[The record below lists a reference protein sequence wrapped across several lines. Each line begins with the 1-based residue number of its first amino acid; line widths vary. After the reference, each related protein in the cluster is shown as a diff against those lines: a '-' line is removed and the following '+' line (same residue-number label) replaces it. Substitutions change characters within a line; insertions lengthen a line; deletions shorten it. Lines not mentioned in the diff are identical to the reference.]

1 MQRSPSALPI
11 ARRALIAA
19 LLWVVAPAWIRAQ
32 SPAAPMIVG
41 VVVDSAAGVGIA
53 GAEVALEGTMT
64 RVMTDQRG
72 HFRLP
77 GGVADA
83 GTGRLRVR
91 RLGFAP
97 RTIAAT
103 GGTDDEPLRIAL
115 TATFQPL
122 AAVLV
127 HGERARYAGRLAGYY
142 QRLEQHS
149 AGQFITRIEMERENL
164 TQLSQVLR
172 RAPGVSVGGAR
183 SGGRGGTA
191 NSVRMRGL
199 NCPPLVWLDGAQMG
213 SGDVDVDSFSP
224 SSLEGVELY
233 LSASSTPGQ
242 YQASRGRSECGTILL
257 WSRGRDTEP
266 RAVGQGVR
274 PEQLEELLA
283 SRQVYTTEQVDS
295 AAVLDTLTMPSATY
309 PPLMRATGTNGI
321 VIAEFVVDSSGAV
334 EPETVGIVSSSGP
347 LFSDAVRE
355 VIQSATFR
363 PAIRSG
369 RPVRQL
375 VRQPFEFHAPRTERG
390 RP

>member
-1 MQRSPSALPI
+1 
-11 ARRALIAA
+11 
-19 LLWVVAPAWIRAQ
+19 
-32 SPAAPMIVG
+32 
-41 VVVDSAAGVGIA
+41 
-53 GAEVALEGTMT
+53 MT

-72 HFRLP
+72 HFRLLVTEP
-77 GGVADA
+77 

-91 RLGFAP
+91 RLGFVP
-97 RTIAAT
+97 RTIAAS
-103 GGTDDEPLRIAL
+103 GGTDNEPLRIAL

-122 AAVLV
+122 TAVLV
-127 HGERARYAGRLAGYY
+127 RGERARYAGRLAGYY

-149 AGQFITRIEMERENL
+149 AGQFITRIEMERENQ

-172 RAPGVSVGGAR
+172 RAPGVSVGRA
-183 SGGRGGTA
+183 GGRAGTA
-191 NSVRMRGL
+191 NSVRMRGM

-233 LSASSTPGQ
+233 LSATSTPGQ
-242 YQASRGRSECGTILL
+242 YQASRGKSECGTILL

-295 AAVLDTLTMPSATY
+295 AAVLDTLAMPTVTY
-309 PPLMRATGTNGI
+309 PPLMRATGTNGV
-321 VIAEFVVDSSGAV
+321 VIAEFVVDSAGTV

-355 VIQSATFR
+355 VIQSVTFR
-363 PAIRSG
+363 PAIRKG

-375 VRQPFEFHAPRTERG
+375 VRQPFEFHAPRTERS